1 MSKNYFQ
8 DDSRKSKMIEL
19 FELVRDTSE
28 GRTGVDAFLELGKNR
43 IPFELKTTSKGIL
56 LKFGGRFFM

>member
-8 DDSRKSKMIEL
+8 DDFRESKMIEL

-28 GRTGVDAFLELGKNR
+28 GRTGVDAFLELGKH
-43 IPFELKTTSKGIL
+43 IKQSSYTGKL
-56 LKFGGRFFM
+56 LFWLGRNN